1 VPLTTTT
8 TTKEMP
14 PNDDLGEADDIETPN
29 DIETSKMSTD
39 KTVSCKTRIFRFLFI
54 SLVIVVL
61 VLTILSAIDNDGD
74 KGTGGGKLVTPAP
87 THGTDS
93 SPAPT
98 TVDGVP
104 TAPPAS
110 PPDATGSGKPVTPAP
125 VTPAPTQGID
135 SSPAPTTSTV
145 DGVPTAPPTSPPDT
159 TQPPSPTDATI
170 TLQPTAPPTNFLTA
184 DFEST
189 TQFVGQAAR
198 SRFGSS
204 VALNSNGDLLAASG
218 SSEDDAI
225 QVFELENGI
234 WQPHSTITV
243 ELSSSFSFASP
254 DGIPVLAIASPTS
267 FRVLQYI
274 SGAWTRRGQ
283 ESLEWVAPD
292 STVELSVSLSAISI
306 SLDGSVVAAGSMSM
320 DGVSI
325 VIRIFVLNEALQLWE
340 PRGDPIVRSGRV
352 GTMSLVLSGDGNVVA
367 LEEYLLPQANVEVF
381 EWSDNVWTN
390 KGPEFSF
397 TWGPAAVALSED
409 GQRLAVTTP
418 LPGTGTS
425 SIYQWETNAWVKTGK
440 DIVPGGSSIA
450 LTKGG
455 MRAMIGR
462 PDSSH
467 VWIHDYRNG
476 VWVATSN
483 PPLSGESES
492 RFGDS
497 ISMSAD
503 GNTLAVGSPLDDS
516 NGENSGRVFI
526 YL

>member
-1 VPLTTTT
+1 
-8 TTKEMP
+8 
-14 PNDDLGEADDIETPN
+14 
-29 DIETSKMSTD
+29 
-39 KTVSCKTRIFRFLFI
+39 
-54 SLVIVVL
+54 
-61 VLTILSAIDNDGD
+61 
-74 KGTGGGKLVTPAP
+74 
-87 THGTDS
+87 
-93 SPAPT
+93 
-98 TVDGVP
+98 
-104 TAPPAS
+104 
-110 PPDATGSGKPVTPAP
+110 
-125 VTPAPTQGID
+125 
-135 SSPAPTTSTV
+135 
-145 DGVPTAPPTSPPDT
+145 
-159 TQPPSPTDATI
+159 
-170 TLQPTAPPTNFLTA
+170 LTA

-225 QVFELENGI
+225 QVFELENDI
-234 WQPHSTITV
+234 WLPHSTITV
-243 ELSSSFSFASP
+243 EPFSSFSFASL

-274 SGAWTRRGQ
+274 SGAWTQRGQ

-306 SLDGSVVAAGSMSM
+306 SLDGSVVVAGSMSM
-320 DGVSI
+320 DGARI

-352 GTMSLVLSGDGNVVA
+352 GSMTPVLSMTLVLSGDGNVVA
-367 LEEYLLPQANVEVF
+367 LEEYLLPAANVAVF
-381 EWSDNVWTN
+381 EWSDNLWTN
-390 KGPEFSF
+390 KGPEFGF
-397 TWGPAAVALSED
+397 PWGPAAVALSKN
-409 GQRLAVTTP
+409 GQKMAVTTP
-418 LPGTGTS
+418 SPGTGS
-425 SIYQWETNAWVKTGK
+425 ASIYQWESNDWWKIGT

-462 PDSSH
+462 PDSSR
-467 VWIHDYRNG
+467 VWIHDYQNG

-492 RFGDS
+492 RFGES

-516 NGENSGRVFI
+516 NGGDSGRVFI